1 MDAPKLRET
10 GGQLSSVLRSARHAS
25 GPYLWVLRRVLFG
38 IIILFVASLLIFVA
52 TRALPTDPAQAILGK
67 EATPENLAS
76 LRQQLGLNK
85 PLERQY
91 LDWLGDFL
99 RGNLGTSLASGRPV
113 SRMLGD
119 AVGNS
124 LSLLFLTAV
133 IALPLSVFLGTLTA
147 IRRDRLLDRS
157 LLMISLGLT
166 ALPEFVVAMTL
177 VILFSTTVLQVLPAV
192 ALFPPGESPIL
203 HPAEMVLP
211 VLTLVLVVV
220 PYLYRQVRA
229 TMIDVLESD
238 YVTMAR
244 LKGVPEG
251 VVSRRH
257 ALPNALIPM
266 VQASALILTYLLGGI
281 VTVEYIFSYPGLGSL
296 LIDAITNRDLP
307 VIESVVLVFATGVVL
322 FNLIADILTIYLT
335 PRLRTE
341 TG

>member
-1 MDAPKLRET
+1 MLR
-10 GGQLSSVLRSARHAS
+10 
-25 GPYLWVLRRVLFG
+25 
-38 IIILFVASLLIFVA
+38 
-52 TRALPTDPAQAILGK
+52 
-67 EATPENLAS
+67 
-76 LRQQLGLNK
+76 
-85 PLERQY
+85 
-91 LDWLGDFL
+91 
-99 RGNLGTSLASGRPV
+99 
-113 SRMLGD
+113 D

-124 LSLLFLTAV
+124 LWLLFLTAV
-133 IALPLSVFLGTLTA
+133 ISLPLSVFLGTLTA

-229 TMIDVLESD
+229 TMIDVLESE

-244 LKGVPEG
+244 LKGVPES

-281 VTVEYIFSYPGLGSL
+281 VTVEYIFSYPGLGRL

-307 VIESVVLVFATGVVL
+307 VIESVVLVFASGVVL
-322 FNLIADILTIYLT
+322 FNLTADVLTIYLT
-335 PRLRTE
+335 PKLRTE

>member
-1 MDAPKLRET
+1 M
-10 GGQLSSVLRSARHAS
+10 S
-25 GPYLWVLRRVLFG
+25 GPYLWVLRRLLFG

-85 PLERQY
+85 PLQRQY

-113 SRMLGD
+113 SRMLRD

-124 LSLLFLTAV
+124 LWLLFLTAV
-133 IALPLSVFLGTLTA
+133 ISLPLSVFLGTLTA

-229 TMIDVLESD
+229 TMIDVLESE

-244 LKGVPEG
+244 LKGVPES

-281 VTVEYIFSYPGLGSL
+281 VTVEYIFSYPGLGRL

-307 VIESVVLVFATGVVL
+307 VIESVVLVFASGVVL
-322 FNLIADILTIYLT
+322 FNLTADVLTIYLT
-335 PRLRTE
+335 PKLRTE

>member
-1 MDAPKLRET
+1 VGGT
-10 GGQLSSVLRSARHAS
+10 GGQAGRVIRSGVRSS
-25 GPYLWVLRRVLFG
+25 GPYLWVLRRILFG
-38 IIILFVASLLIFVA
+38 VVILFSASLLIFLA

-85 PLERQY
+85 PLQRQY
-91 LDWLGDFL
+91 TDWLSDLL
-99 RGNLGTSLASGRPV
+99 RGNPGTSLASGRPV
-113 SRMLGD
+113 SQVLSQ

-124 LSLLFLTAV
+124 LSLLFLTAA
-133 IALPLSVFLGTLTA
+133 ISIPLSVFLGTITA
-147 IRRDRLLDRS
+147 IRRDRLLDRT
-157 LLMISLGLT
+157 LLMLSLGLT

-177 VILFSTTVLQVLPAV
+177 VIFFSTTVFQVLPAV
-192 ALFPPGESPIL
+192 ALFPPGESPIQ

-251 VVSRRH
+251 VISRRH

-266 VQASALILTYLLGGI
+266 IQASALILTYLLGGI
-281 VTVEYIFSYPGLGSL
+281 VTVEYIFSYPGLGRL

-307 VIESVVLVFATGVVL
+307 VIEGVVLVFATGVVL

-335 PRLRTE
+335 PKLRTE